1 MLGFIGLTLTK
12 IRTLIA
18 LRRLTDSQS
27 AYDALSDGA
36 YISLHFLSSS
46 VSMTHVAQSMYLR
59 QPNLRWST
67 SIWGK

>member
-36 YISLHFLSSS
+36 YISL
-46 VSMTHVAQSMYLR
+46 VALFQ
-59 QPNLRWST
+59 
-67 SIWGK
+67 